1 MLRRMTT
8 SHLEFNS
15 LLHELG
21 VYSATPEASAC
32 AAVWIW
38 SSRQLLQMS
47 ALSKLA
53 LEENKKIEHFRKIN
67 GLPSFRQKLRIMY
80 EGTWCHLSLFTR
92 HVLPPNQ
99 DLISRSWPAGYFIT
113 ATWAAWC
120 LWRYMPVVFLI
131 PHHYTGP
138 TRHHLWGIIPFK
150 LLEAVVMSWWKP
162 TLWIPLHAV
171 WYSSHRQDSMRT
183 AWGAASI
190 SQSTEN
196 ESVNNFDNHLIV
208 YQAKCWCSFSLNC

>member
-1 MLRRMTT
+1 MLGELWNATKLWTGLKALTCSGEWRTPINVPF
-8 SHLEFNS
+8 SKEFNS

-21 VYSATPEASAC
+21 VYSAAPEASAC

-47 ALSKLA
+47 SLSKLA

-113 ATWAAWC
+113 ATRAAWC
-120 LWRYMPVVFLI
+120 LWRYMPV
-131 PHHYTGP
+131 
-138 TRHHLWGIIPFK
+138 GISYP
-150 LLEAVVMSWWKP
+150 SS
-162 TLWIPLHAV
+162 LHWPYKA
-171 WYSSHRQDSMRT
+171 SFMRYYP
-183 AWGAASI
+183 I
-190 SQSTEN
+190 
-196 ESVNNFDNHLIV
+196 
-208 YQAKCWCSFSLNC
+208 